1 MRESKVTP
9 ATTAQKAPVCWV
21 VTDGRAGI
29 VAQALG
35 LAEAVGRLAPLS
47 IEIRKIAVNAPWRYL
62 PRAVWGDPF
71 SKLGGGDKLA
81 PPYPDLWIA
90 CGRLSVPFSTAI
102 KKKFPATFVVQLQ
115 DPRAPSE
122 LFDLVI
128 PPAHDEVSGENVFP
142 IIGAPNRLH
151 PSAAINEENIVAVII
166 GGPNRAFAFTQ
177 EDAQRL
183 TAQLAMLA
191 KDGGH
196 LAITTSRRTP
206 DLIADI
212 FEDRLKGAAKTFYRF
227 GRDDPATNPYPAM
240 IGAARAVI
248 VTEDSVNMAGEA
260 ASLGKP
266 LFIAPLARRDFAA
279 ARKFDAFHESLRAH
293 GAARV
298 FAGALEEWTYEPLD
312 ETARAA
318 NEVIRRWRG

>member
-1 MRESKVTP
+1 MTP

-29 VAQALG
+29 EAQALG

-47 IEIRKIAVNAPWRYL
+47 IEIRKIAVNAPWRFL
-62 PRAVWGDPF
+62 PRLVWGDPF
-71 SKLGGGDKLA
+71 SKLAGRDRLT

-90 CGRLSVPFSTAI
+90 CGRLSVPFSIAA
-102 KKKFPATFVVQLQ
+102 KKNFPATFVVQLQ
-115 DPRAPSE
+115 DPRAPSK

-128 PPAHDEVSGENVFP
+128 PPAHDAVSGENVFP

-151 PSAAINEENIVAVII
+151 PSAAINADNIVAVII
-166 GGPNRAFAFTQ
+166 GGPNRAFAFTP
-177 EDAQRL
+177 EDGQHLA
-183 TAQLAMLA
+183 AQLAALA
-191 KDGGH
+191 KDGVH

-206 DLIADI
+206 NAVADI
-212 FEDRLKGAAKTFYRF
+212 FEDRLKDAAKTFYRF
-227 GRDDPATNPYPAM
+227 GRDDPSANPYPAM
-240 IGAARAVI
+240 IAAARAVV
-248 VTEDSVNMAGEA
+248 VTEDSVNMASEA

-266 LFIAPLARRDFAA
+266 LLVASLARRDFTA
-279 ARKFDAFHESLRAH
+279 ARKFDAFHERLRAH

-298 FAGALEEWTYEPLD
+298 FEGAINEWTYEPLD